1 MAALLPVVTAQ
12 SGTDAES
19 LISLERLSDRVLLVR
34 TGVTYFDQVVAI
46 ASTKGIV
53 VIDAGISPSL
63 TAKYRKLIVREFG
76 RDDFAY
82 VINTH
87 HHSDH
92 TFGNQ
97 VFADTVIIG
106 HDRCASGMRKEEEE
120 IPNKI
125 ASRRSTTVEMN
136 DDLRSLDPESEQGRQ
151 LQGSTYFLTESCD
164 DMEAGL
170 TLTPPSVSFNDRM
183 TLDMG
188 DLTLKLIYF
197 GKGLHTESDIV
208 VQLPDEEILFT
219 GDLFSPAVK
228 GCAVSADAAVSRWI
242 EVLDGILHDQNEV
255 RHVVTGHFGVLP
267 RAHLEDVLD
276 DCVRRLKDSD
286 PK

>member
-106 HDRCASGMRKEEEE
+106 HDRCASGMRKEED
-120 IPNKI
+120 
-125 ASRRSTTVEMN
+125 